1 MQTLIENVN
10 IINPFEEIETS
21 KNVLIEDNV
30 IKEISSSKIKA
41 DAKVIDGE
49 DNYLL
54 SGFIDCHT
62 HIFAKGFHKEENMA
76 NPLGIHFYNAVPHSL
91 QTINAGV
98 TATLTGYATVSPTT
112 SPVDVKI
119 QGTADNVL
127 ELSNGTEKKA
137 VQKGDKGTG
146 TLSFEAVPSGS
157 TAPVLV
163 AVSVTVEVTNAG
175 QTVVIAS

>member
-1 MQTLIENVN
+1 MSEIAVQGCTFSASIPELEGSLISYSVTPPIPSTLNLVDNKGIYAG
-10 IINPFEEIETS
+10 EIT
-21 KNVLIEDNV
+21 VTL
-30 IKEISSSKIKA
+30 
-41 DAKVIDGE
+41 
-49 DNYLL
+49 
-54 SGFIDCHT
+54 
-62 HIFAKGFHKEENMA
+62 
-76 NPLGIHFYNAVPHSL
+76 
-91 QTINAGV
+91 NAGV
-98 TATLTGYATVSPTT
+98 TATLTGYTTVSPTT

-157 TAPVLV
+157 TAPILV